1 MSTHGLER
9 RVERSH
15 NMVIVNKSVVLK
27 TGKQNHMN
35 SWAIIMVDQLSH
47 EQ

>member
-27 TGKQNHMN
+27 TGKQNHYE
-35 SWAIIMVDQLSH
+35 QLGHYNGGPTES
-47 EQ
+47 

>member
-27 TGKQNHMN
+27 TGKQNHYERLGHYN
-35 SWAIIMVDQLSH
+35 GGPTES
-47 EQ
+47 